1 MAASRLATMK
11 NYIAIILT
19 LLVSTATAQQQKL
32 PGNLYYLGDDLETT
46 SVADKQTALVVVKE
60 PYGLRD
66 QREDN
71 LLSMSRQLAA
81 MSSGALA
88 GGRATQRRKT

>member
-1 MAASRLATMK
+1 MK

-46 SVADKQTALVVVKE
+46 SVAAKQTD
-60 PYGLRD
+60 LRP
-66 QREDN
+66 
-71 LLSMSRQLAA
+71 LKPISA
-81 MSSGALA
+81 M
-88 GGRATQRRKT
+88 ATV

>member
-1 MAASRLATMK
+1 MK

-46 SVADKQTALVVVKE
+46 SIADKQTALVVVE
-60 PYGLRD
+60 ATVTEIAICRGL
-66 QREDN
+66 
-71 LLSMSRQLAA
+71 A
-81 MSSGALA
+81 
-88 GGRATQRRKT
+88 QRRHAL

>member
-1 MAASRLATMK
+1 MANSYLTKARPSKPSPEFPRLRVFDDLVQARPVGAIRLFTMK

-46 SVADKQTALVVVKE
+46 SVADKQTALVVVKN
-60 PYGLRD
+60 R
-66 QREDN
+66 
-71 LLSMSRQLAA
+71 
-81 MSSGALA
+81 
-88 GGRATQRRKT
+88 TF

>member
-1 MAASRLATMK
+1 MK

-32 PGNLYYLGDDLETT
+32 PSNLYYLGDDLETT

-60 PYGLRD
+60 P
-66 QREDN
+66 
-71 LLSMSRQLAA
+71 
-81 MSSGALA
+81 
-88 GGRATQRRKT
+88 

>member
-32 PGNLYYLGDDLETT
+32 PSNLYYLGDDLETT

-60 PYGLRD
+60 P
-66 QREDN
+66 
-71 LLSMSRQLAA
+71 
-81 MSSGALA
+81 
-88 GGRATQRRKT
+88 